1 MNIKQAYEW
10 VKSFKLSAIRNIE
23 LLQSMTIRK
32 LKAIASKMNKEMGL
46 VISKSMFGQTLSDMN
61 KKALI
66 DAIWYVRSI
75 QLASPRGSQYD
86 IKKLAERIFSMV
98 ADPRTEDEQVIC
110 HYFGFNKDFRGTAI
124 QNATRFYNWI
134 ADRCSLVS
142 MRESQRLTSFEIEVK
157 VWGIKPDA
165 LAELI
170 NKQKQ
175 PANEIK
181 QVEDTNNLANQKQTI
196 KNHYTI
202 GSRIIVI
209 NDSRGWYGNTGEIIC
224 KYNDKIWAVMDNS
237 PGGRVDFTYQQI
249 KLEKEVD
256 VNELKTLYQKMYNNF
271 INKDTRLKNAIVRFI
286 EHRGFKV
293 NQDVVEVAV
302 A

>member
-23 LLQSMTIRK
+23 FLQGMTIRK

-46 VISKSMFGQTLSDMN
+46 VISKSMFGQTLSNMT
-61 KKALI
+61 KKALV
-66 DAIWYVRSI
+66 DSIWYVRSI

-98 ADPRTEDEQVIC
+98 ADPRTEDEQVVC
-110 HYFGFNKDFRGTAI
+110 HYFGFNRSHKGTAL

-134 ADRCSLVS
+134 ADRCHLVS
-142 MRESQRLTSFEIEVK
+142 MRESQRLTGFEIEVK

-209 NDSRGWYGNTGEIIC
+209 NDSRGWYGNAGEIIC

-237 PGGRVDFTYQQI
+237 PGGRVDFTYEQI

-256 VNELKTLYQKMYNNF
+256 INELKILYQKMYNNF
-271 INKDTRLKNAIVRFI
+271 INKDSRLKNSIVRFI
-286 EHRGFKV
+286 ENRGFKV
-293 NQDVVEVAV
+293 NQDVVEVA